1 MRIYTVHELAGAPA
15 DGKGI
20 VFLREGFSV
29 PALVFTVF
37 WLAFARQWLALAFYA
52 SAAIALAVLG
62 EWAGVR
68 PEVLMILS
76 LAMQFFLGV
85 SANDIRRW
93 TLERHGYRDIGI
105 AAGRTLEEAERD
117 FFRRWTGHALTVA
130 PTPAAGAPVWPHRP
144 EEHQPLGLFPR
155 AGG

>member
-1 MRIYTVHELAGAPA
+1 MRIYTVHELTGAPA
-15 DGKGI
+15 DGKGVI
-20 VFLREGFSV
+20 FVREGFSV

-37 WLAFARQWLALAFYA
+37 WLAFARQWLALAYYA
-52 SAAIALAVLG
+52 SAAIALTVLG
-62 EWAGVR
+62 EWVGVQ
-68 PEVLMILS
+68 PEILMILS
-76 LAMQFFLGV
+76 LAMQLFLGV

-93 TLERHGYRDIGI
+93 TLRRHGYSDIGV

-117 FFRRWTGHALTVA
+117 FFRRWTGEAFAIA
-130 PTPAAGAPVWPHRP
+130 PTSSASGPVWPRRP